1 MAEDKIEMTDDNG
14 AVAPNPADNPRNKL
28 FNEIAEAEAD
38 AKPDIVD
45 VADDDHGRLTDVEP
59 RTEVG
64 EEEKPE
70 AAAQPAKRK
79 IKANGQ
85 EREVTEEELIKL
97 AEKGAGADEL
107 FRDAARLRKEAEE
120 LRRQQQPAATAV
132 DDDDRALARALQMGN
147 EEEAAAV
154 IRKIRTRPSEPADVQ
169 NLIDQRLEFRNSADW
184 FQKEYPDIVSD
195 PNLLQLVLGEDEK
208 LVNAGDKRGYKDRYK
223 QIGDGLRKWR
233 DGLKAPASTQ
243 ERIERKAN
251 LQLVPAASVRAAAP
265 KEEDDG
271 PSDREFIAQE
281 ARRRGQGYP
290 K

>member
-1 MAEDKIEMTDDNG
+1 MAEEKPEMTDEQG
-14 AVAPNPADNPRNKL
+14 VVAPNPADNPRNKL

-45 VADDDHGRLTDVEP
+45 VPDEDHGKTVDVA
-59 RTEVG
+59 
-64 EEEKPE
+64 EEEPAP
-70 AAAQPAKRK
+70 AAAVAAPQEGAKRK

-85 EREVTEEELIKL
+85 EREVTEEELVKL

-107 FRDAARLRKEAEE
+107 FREAARLRKEAEE
-120 LRRQQQPAATAV
+120 LRRQQQPAATTV
-132 DDDDRALARALQMGN
+132 DDDDRALARALQMGS

-154 IRKIRTRPSEPADVQ
+154 IRKIKARPSEPADVQ
-169 NLIDQRLEFRNSADW
+169 TLIDQRLDFRNSAEW

-208 LVNAGDKRGYKDRYK
+208 LVNAGDKRGYRERYK

-233 DGLKAPASTQ
+233 DGLKAPASI
-243 ERIERKAN
+243 EEKRERKAN
-251 LQLVPAASVRAAAP
+251 LQLVPAASVRAASP